1 MSTILIILI
10 ILGIL
15 FILFLIFLAISFL
28 LLCKGLDNR
37 EIEAHQLIEEEKHR
51 YNTVSYDYNYFKE
64 HLVEEE
70 KKAIA
75 DLHNSIYYKLL
86 SDEDKQK
93 EDGELRKCLHIRR
106 EMIEGMIQGK
116 HTLIDNPLNI

>member
-1 MSTILIILI
+1 MSTILI

-15 FILFLIFLAISFL
+15 FILLLGFLAISFL
-28 LLCKGLDNR
+28 LLGKGFDSR
-37 EIEAHQLIEEEKHR
+37 EKDAHQLLKEKR
-51 YNTVSYDYNYFKE
+51 YKYNTVSHDYNYYKE

-70 KKAIA
+70 KEAIA
-75 DLHNSIYYKLL
+75 DLHNSVYYKSL

-93 EDGELRKCLHIRR
+93 EDGKLREYLHIRR

-116 HTLIDNPLNI
+116 RTFIDNPLNI